1 MKIGILT
8 RRAGFNMGSSLQAF
22 AMARFIADAGYNCQI
37 IDYDEYSGHPLWKVR
52 PMVEDLQWG
61 LLKHVPRLS
70 GKYAYLLA
78 RNQQYGRFNAFEE
91 KYLPLT
97 PTTYRNRRQLAT
109 LAAEYDVLVCGSDQ
123 IWSPLLY
130 DPVFFINFLPAGC
143 SIRTVAYAPS
153 LGIDNAALVGEEQ
166 AALMRKIN
174 HISCREQQGAQII
187 ESITGR
193 KVPVV
198 LDPTLMVDPA
208 VWNSLTAP
216 VEQLEGERYILCY
229 FLGSNVHQSY
239 IDRLKDKLGCKVVNL
254 QMFNRMNS
262 LQADLQLSDIGPNEF
277 LTLVKMAQWVCTDS
291 FHATIFS
298 YIFGRQVSVFER
310 FKSTDRQNQNSRIHT
325 LLEILGLHSSLVK
338 DNEVLIPQASNPK
351 NNLSNWK
358 LQSLEFLH
366 NSLK

>member
-1 MKIGILT
+1 M
-8 RRAGFNMGSSLQAF
+8 
-22 AMARFIADAGYNCQI
+22 
-37 IDYDEYSGHPLWKVR
+37 
-52 PMVEDLQWG
+52 
-61 LLKHVPRLS
+61 
-70 GKYAYLLA
+70 
-78 RNQQYGRFNAFEE
+78 
-91 KYLPLT
+91 
-97 PTTYRNRRQLAT
+97 
-109 LAAEYDVLVCGSDQ
+109 
-123 IWSPLLY
+123 
-130 DPVFFINFLPAGC
+130 
-143 SIRTVAYAPS
+143 
-153 LGIDNAALVGEEQ
+153 
-166 AALMRKIN
+166 
-174 HISCREQQGAQII
+174 
-187 ESITGR
+187 
-193 KVPVV
+193 
-198 LDPTLMVDPA
+198 LDPTLMVEPA